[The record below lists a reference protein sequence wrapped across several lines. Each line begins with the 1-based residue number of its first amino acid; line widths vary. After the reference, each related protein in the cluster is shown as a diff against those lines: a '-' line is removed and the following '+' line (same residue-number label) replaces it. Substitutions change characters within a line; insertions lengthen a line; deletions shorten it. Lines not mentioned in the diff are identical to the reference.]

1 MSKTIKKIL
10 VTLVICF
17 FCISSFASCSGGI
30 DTDEAKVLVK
40 DFLAAIAAEDYEK
53 AETLLHP
60 ELDIDLKD
68 SFGRIENAK
77 NIDFQQG
84 VTIERYTGFN
94 YTYYST
100 SIGGSS
106 YEMTMQAKV
115 GNTSVQIE
123 VTVVKNDNGYGI
135 SALTVY

>member
-10 VTLVICF
+10 ITLVICC
-17 FCISSFASCSGGI
+17 FCISLLASCSGGI

-40 DFLAAIAAEDYEK
+40 DFLAAIAVEDYEK

-68 SFGRIENAK
+68 SFGKIENAK

-84 VTIERYTGFN
+84 VIIERYTGFN

-115 GNTSVQIE
+115 GNTSVEI
-123 VTVVKNDNGYGI
+123 VVAVIKNDNGYGI
-135 SALTVY
+135 YSLTVY